1 MGKTITLRSF
11 SRLHNLLSLSLFFF
25 TFFFRIGTKMNLL
38 ISISIL
44 CFVSLV
50 AGTPASGGVK
60 ADVAGEPLEKKKTA
74 RMLFGSALGAR
85 KMDEANRQAD
95 ERHRITWSPDDWKYD
110 DWRPKTGGRKTARM
124 LFGSALGAR
133 KTEEANRQADE
144 RLLKDYAKVEISRDN
159 RETCIKKGDYIK
171 GEECSMENDNCCS
184 GLKCDYPGCPRA
196 ARSAGWC
203 HPVCKDPERP
213 WEWRI

>member
-1 MGKTITLRSF
+1 MG
-11 SRLHNLLSLSLFFF
+11 
-25 TFFFRIGTKMNLL
+25 NLL

-95 ERHRITWSPDDWKYD
+95 ER
-110 DWRPKTGGRKTARM
+110 
-124 LFGSALGAR
+124 
-133 KTEEANRQADE
+133 
-144 RLLKDYAKVEISRDN
+144 LLKDYAKVEISRDN
-159 RETCIKKGDYIK
+159 RETCLKE
-171 GEECSMENDNCCS
+171 GEECSMESDNCCS
-184 GLKCDYPGCPRA
+184 GLKCDWPVSRIPY
-196 ARSAGWC
+196 
-203 HPVCKDPERP
+203 PVCEKPY
-213 WEWRI
+213 

>member
-1 MGKTITLRSF
+1 MGNNNIAELLTLTQF
-11 SRLHNLLSLSLFFF
+11 TFSLFFF
-25 TFFFRIGTKMNLL
+25 FYFFFRIGTKMNLL

-95 ERHRITWSPDDWKYD
+95 ERHRVTWNPDDWNYD
-110 DWRPKTGGRKTARM
+110 DWRPKTWGRRTARM
-124 LFGSALGAR
+124 LFGSAFGAR

-159 RETCIKKGDYIK
+159 RETCIKE
-171 GEECSMENDNCCS
+171 GEECSMESDNCCS
-184 GLKCDYPGCPRA
+184 GLKCDWPISRIPY
-196 ARSAGWC
+196 
-203 HPVCKDPERP
+203 PVCEKPYVP
-213 WEWRI
+213 NVI

>member
-1 MGKTITLRSF
+1 
-11 SRLHNLLSLSLFFF
+11 
-25 TFFFRIGTKMNLL
+25 MNLL

-95 ERHRITWSPDDWKYD
+95 ERHRITWSPDDWNYD
-110 DWRPKTGGRKTARM
+110 DWRPKTWGRRTARM

-159 RETCIKKGDYIK
+159 RETCIKEGRGME
-171 GEECSMENDNCCS
+171 GEECSMESDNCCS
-184 GLKCDYPGCPRA
+184 GLKCDWPSCPRA
-196 ARSAGWC
+196 ARSTHWC
-203 HPVCKDPERP
+203 HPVCEKPYVP
-213 WEWRI
+213 NVI

>member
-95 ERHRITWSPDDWKYD
+95 ERNRITWSPDDWSYD
-110 DWRPKTGGRKTARM
+110 DWRPKTWGRRTARM

-144 RLLKDYAKVEISRDN
+144 RLLKDYAKVEISGDN
-159 RETCIKKGDYIK
+159 RETCIKEGTFIK
-171 GEECSMENDNCCS
+171 GEECSMESDNCCP
-184 GLKCDYPGCPRA
+184 GLKCDWPSCPRA
-196 ARSAGWC
+196 ARSTYWC
-203 HPVCKDPERP
+203 HPVCEKPYVP
-213 WEWRI
+213 NVI

>member
-1 MGKTITLRSF
+1 MG
-11 SRLHNLLSLSLFFF
+11 
-25 TFFFRIGTKMNLL
+25 NLL

-60 ADVAGEPLEKKKTA
+60 ADVAGEPLEK
-74 RMLFGSALGAR
+74 RR
-85 KMDEANRQAD
+85 
-95 ERHRITWSPDDWKYD
+95 
-110 DWRPKTGGRKTARM
+110 TARM

-159 RETCIKKGDYIK
+159 RETCIKE
-171 GEECSMENDNCCS
+171 GEECSMESDNCCS
-184 GLKCDYPGCPRA
+184 GLKCDWPVSRIPY
-196 ARSAGWC
+196 
-203 HPVCKDPERP
+203 PVCEKPYVP
-213 WEWRI
+213 NVI